1 MERLVNRLVEE
12 GAALLAQPRMPAQ
25 FAYEPAAD
33 AILNDIE
40 QYPQAFVFGCLCNR
54 QGSAKQA
61 WLVPLRVLQ
70 RFGTLD
76 VGALA
81 RRSQAD
87 WERVMRRPEPI
98 HRMPEKMAGVLYL
111 GVQRLSNEYGGDAGR
126 IWADTP
132 PSAAVVR
139 RFLEFYGAGPKIAS
153 MAVNILARQF
163 KVPLRDH
170 HFVDISI
177 DRQVRRVMTRL
188 GLVPAGASDLL
199 LIYAAREAY
208 AEFPGIFDL
217 ALWRIGRTVCRESA
231 SRCDECPLAD
241 LCGYAATMN

>member
-1 MERLVNRLVEE
+1 MRDRCHGDTLRVDRAGLYNLKILRLEEERSSTQYR
-12 GAALLAQPRMPAQ
+12 GDAAL
-25 FAYEPAAD
+25 
-33 AILNDIE
+33 
-40 QYPQAFVFGCLCNR
+40 
-54 QGSAKQA
+54 
-61 WLVPLRVLQ
+61 
-70 RFGTLD
+70 
-76 VGALA
+76 
-81 RRSQAD
+81 
-87 WERVMRRPEPI
+87 
-98 HRMPEKMAGVLYL
+98 
-111 GVQRLSNEYGGDAGR
+111 
-126 IWADTP
+126 IWADKL

-153 MAVNILARQF
+153 MAVNILVRQF

-231 SRCDECPLAD
+231 PRCGECPLAD
-241 LCGYAATMN
+241 LCGFAATTS

>member
-1 MERLVNRLVEE
+1 ML
-12 GAALLAQPRMPAQ
+12 ATDLLHM
-25 FAYEPAAD
+25 D
-33 AILNDIE
+33 C
-40 QYPQAFVFGCLCNR
+40 V
-54 QGSAKQA
+54 
-61 WLVPLRVLQ
+61 VTLQ
-70 RFGTLD
+70 RLYCLFVME
-76 VGALA
+76 VGFRYVHIPGITANPDGPWTTQKVRSLLVDLGDRAGSFRILVRDRAGHFTSASGAVLA
-81 RRSQAD
+81 GAGI
-87 WERVMRRPEPI
+87 ERVRWRR
-98 HRMPEKMAGVLYL
+98 RADL
-111 GVQRLSNEYGGDAGR
+111 GR
-126 IWADTP
+126 TP

-177 DRQVRRVMTRL
+177 DRQVRRMMIRL

-231 SRCDECPLAD
+231 PRCDECPLAD